1 MKKSKL
7 TDYIIMLPAFLY
19 VSVFLSFTLFM
30 MIAQSFGLFS
40 LLGESGG
47 FTFQYWKSAMI
58 QESFDSFFYSLKIG
72 LISSTLVVIIA
83 YPIALMLNQE
93 IKGARIVGSLIKI
106 PYFINAMVAAFLI
119 INIIAYHGFLNQILM
134 FLGFIDKPLRMRN
147 DNFGMGVIVIQIW
160 KNIPFAL
167 LIITASI
174 AGVSKDVIDAAK
186 DLRAGPFRIFFS
198 IYLPLT
204 ISGAVTAQILLFIMI
219 FGDFAIYSVAG
230 PIYPQSLTAR
240 MQLIVSNFLQWEEA
254 SVLAAILIAA
264 VIIVA
269 STLTF
274 ISKKYISI
282 YERAG
287 YAETEKN

>member
-1 MKKSKL
+1 MRKNRIF
-7 TDYIIMLPAFLY
+7 DYIIMLPAFLY
-19 VSVFLSFTLFM
+19 VAFFLSFTLFM
-30 MIAQSFGLFS
+30 MISQSFGLFS

-47 FTFQYWKSAMI
+47 FTLKYWKSAMI

-72 LISSTLVVIIA
+72 LISSTLVVILA
-83 YPIALMLNQE
+83 YPIALLLNQE
-93 IKGARIVGSLIKI
+93 IKGARIVGSLIKL

-119 INIIAYHGFLNQILM
+119 INIIAYHGFLNQLLM
-134 FLGFIDKPLRMRN
+134 FLGFIDEPLRMRN
-147 DNFGMGVIVIQIW
+147 DDFGMGVIVIQVW

-174 AGVSKDVIDAAK
+174 AGVSKDIIDAAK
-186 DLRAGPFRIFFS
+186 DLRAGPLRIFFS

-204 ISGAVTAQILLFIMI
+204 ISGAVTAHILLFIMI

-254 SVLAAILIAA
+254 SVLATILIAA

-269 STLTF
+269 SALTF
-274 ISKKYISI
+274 ISRKYISI
-282 YERAG
+282 YERTG

>member
-1 MKKSKL
+1 MKRSRL
-7 TDYIIMLPAFLY
+7 TDYILLLPAFIY
-19 VSVFLSFTLFM
+19 VSLFLSFTLFM
-30 MIAQSFGLFS
+30 MISQSFGLFS
-40 LLGESGG
+40 LLGETEG
-47 FTFQYWKSAMI
+47 FTLQYWKSAMI
-58 QESFDSFFYSLKIG
+58 QESFDSFFYSMKIG
-72 LISSTLVVIIA
+72 LVSSTLVVVIA
-83 YPIALMLNQE
+83 YPIALILNQE
-93 IKGARIVGSLIKI
+93 IRGARIVGSLIKI

-119 INIIAYHGFLNQILM
+119 INIIAYHGFLNQFLM
-134 FLGFIDKPLRMRN
+134 FLGFIDEPLRMRN
-147 DNFGMGVIVIQIW
+147 DDFGTGVIVIQVW

-186 DLRAGPFRIFFS
+186 DLRAGPVRIFFS

-204 ISGAVTAQILLFIMI
+204 ISGAVTAHILLFIMI

-254 SVLAAILIAA
+254 SVLATVLIIS
-264 VIIVA
+264 VIVVA

-274 ISKKYISI
+274 ISKKYIGI
-282 YERAG
+282 YEKVG
-287 YAETEKN
+287 YAEIKKD